1 MKGENCKTSKGF
13 SLVELII
20 VIAIMAILIGIL
32 APQYIKYVEKSKIST
47 DLDVADAIMKVSY
60 TAIADDDL
68 VDGLDDG
75 DWITFDQTD
84 GIKTS
89 DTGVENCLK
98 AYFSEDLST
107 IKPQSK
113 MYGGMQYKIEF
124 EERVGANTIFAIEG
138 GWN

>member
-1 MKGENCKTSKGF
+1 MKGENCKTNRGF

-20 VIAIMAILIGIL
+20 VVAIMAILIGIL
-32 APQYIKYVEKSKIST
+32 APQYIKYVEKSRISA
-47 DLDVADAIMKVSY
+47 DLDIVDAITKVSY

-75 DWITFDQTD
+75 DWITFDQAN
-84 GIKTS
+84 GIKAS
-89 DTGVENCLK
+89 DTGVENCL
-98 AYFSEDLST
+98 ATYFSEDLSK
-107 IKPQSK
+107 IKPKSK

-124 EERVGANTIFAIEG
+124 VEVVGANTIFAISG